1 MNSKIKIEDKEFI
14 QEVDCNDIDLNLFKN
29 VEYNQI
35 LINSVFK
42 DLGILKPAWEIYIEK
57 IARNKRIWTIIQQVL
72 NFKLVSTF
80 ILHMVENINVFL
92 KN

>member
-1 MNSKIKIEDKEFI
+1 MKIEDKEFI

-42 DLGILKPAWEIYIEK
+42 DLDILKPAWEIYI
-57 IARNKRIWTIIQQVL
+57 
-72 NFKLVSTF
+72 
-80 ILHMVENINVFL
+80 
-92 KN
+92 